1 MLSITAVS
9 AAPSG
14 SSSLS
19 SRPGSSDV
27 GIVILAFTVFVVF
40 NSYASSAAVGG
51 WFENVKP
58 STHVGSAWSPKTS
71 FDPIVSAHSG
81 DPLLVYKSIVRN
93 AINFFNEELV
103 KFSAENIIMGI
114 TVLNKTKDV
123 ADYLQSVMR
132 YGQSGSLYEVVHEV
146 DTLIAAG
153 IPGDLAPFVT
163 DARLTA
169 LKNQILD
176 YLA

>member
-1 MLSITAVS
+1 MIHIYSVQNDTNNGQVDLGQLVFEFE
-9 AAPSG
+9 
-14 SSSLS
+14 SLS
-19 SRPGSSDV
+19 YEKITIKGDV
-27 GIVILAFTVFVVF
+27 ISIYTDD
-40 NSYASSAAVGG
+40 
-51 WFENVKP
+51 
-58 STHVGSAWSPKTS
+58 PKTS